1 MCFHTSHHPGPTRFG
16 RAPQQGHSVGY
27 HTETHNSSRAK
38 LPRELI
44 ETLKQQ
50 DLPVLESYISA
61 TVKVKE
67 SHSKRMPLPFYLP
80 KHKVTNQIAALFEEL
95 NASKT

>member
-1 MCFHTSHHPGPTRFG
+1 MGIVVNQF
-16 RAPQQGHSVGY
+16 
-27 HTETHNSSRAK
+27 NSQAK

-44 ETLKQQ
+44 EILKQQ

-67 SHSKRMPLPFYLP
+67 SHSERMPL
-80 KHKVTNQIAALFEEL
+80 QFE
-95 NASKT
+95 A